1 MTRKFVLLNLVIWL
15 VDREKVII
23 IQQKTISNNL
33 PKKVESFIR
42 RNLFSYF
49 IKNFPSENQV
59 NLNEMSSHNA
69 CESSFHWFL

>member
-1 MTRKFVLLNLVIWL
+1 MIRKFVLLNLVIWL
-15 VDREKVII
+15 VDWEEIII

-33 PKKVESFIR
+33 PKKVESYIR
-42 RNLFSYF
+42 RGLFSHF

-59 NLNEMSSHNA
+59 NRNEMSSHNA